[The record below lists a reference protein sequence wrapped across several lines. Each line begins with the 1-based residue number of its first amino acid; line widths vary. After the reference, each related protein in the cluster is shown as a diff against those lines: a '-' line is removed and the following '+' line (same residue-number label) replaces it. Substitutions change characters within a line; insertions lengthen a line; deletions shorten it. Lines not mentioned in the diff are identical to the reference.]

1 MAKIKETLKAK
12 VSRLCRTYCLQ
23 VWNQALNQAEMEASS
38 TLRRVE
44 NVYYPPIIQASSPSG
59 AKVKTAPKNLN
70 PSKDASAK
78 TLPSPSSSPKEV
90 EPVGAVEK
98 EIVKEVA
105 LEAPKPPAGPK
116 DSSKEEGVS
125 QSKEIDLVTF
135 LVPTKEDSKGKG
147 PASTAT
153 TTAKPSKATTKD
165 NPSLKIK

>member
-1 MAKIKETLKAK
+1 MAKIKETLKTE
-12 VSRLCRTYCLQ
+12 VYGVCRTYCLQ
-23 VWNQALNQAEMEASS
+23 VWNQALNQAGMEASS

-44 NVYYPPIIQASSPSG
+44 NVYYPPAIQASSPSG
-59 AKVKTAPKNLN
+59 SKAKTAPKNPN
-70 PSKDASAK
+70 PNKDASAK
-78 TLPSPSSSPKEV
+78 ALPSPSSSPKKV

-98 EIVKEVA
+98 ETVKGVA
-105 LEAPKPPAGPK
+105 PEAPKPPAGPK

-135 LVPTKEDSKGKG
+135 PVPTKEDSKGKG

-153 TTAKPSKATTKD
+153 TTAKPAKATTKD